1 MAIINQ
7 IGGISTGGL
16 TGVLKGPLDKLFG
29 TTNKPFMY
37 QYPANLGNDPS
48 RMHIVKFTISEI
60 VPKKFD
66 IKQTI
71 NGLVDQATRPVA
83 ADVPTGTTEDNE
95 ARKKAAISRSVNGN
109 AVAMKSAAIA
119 KNLEAFIKPEKKKTE
134 TVISLYMPDTLSM
147 NYHAEYSELTLMEA
161 TNGLNRVAGAIG
173 SLAEDLMRGG
183 MNMNNMTTALGKT
196 FDEYGVEAGL
206 RLLDRG
212 MNTNVTDLGLKA
224 MGLAVNPQ
232 LQLVYKGL
240 GFRTFTMEF
249 VFTPKTKEESDQVS
263 AIVNTFIYASHPTV
277 TGTSGMYFTPP
288 SVFNMEFLM
297 AKSGTFSGLTDM
309 LQKAG
314 NSIIPGVPIGSAIAN
329 KLGGGSTGIENDRL
343 YKVGDCVLEDVSVD
357 YAPNGWAAYSGGAP
371 VQTRL
376 TLSFKEIDILDRNRM
391 TLKETSNRV
400 R

>member
-48 RMHIVKFTISEI
+48 RMHMVKFTISEI
-60 VPKKFD
+60 IPKKFD

-71 NGLVDQATRPVA
+71 SGLLETSPA
-83 ADVPTGTTEDNE
+83 PTGTTQDLE
-95 ARKKAAISRSVNGN
+95 ARKKDIISRSVNGN
-109 AVAMKSAAIA
+109 AVAVKAASIA
-119 KNLEAFIKPEKKKTE
+119 KDLQTFLKPEKKKTA
-134 TVISLYMPDTLSM
+134 TVVTLYMPDSLTM
-147 NYHAEYSELTLMEA
+147 NYHADYSELTLMEA

-173 SLAEDLMRGG
+173 SLAEDLMKGG
-183 MNMNNMTTALGKT
+183 FSQQTMINAAAKT
-196 FDEYGVEAGL
+196 VDEYGPEAGL
-206 RLLDRG
+206 RLVDRAAG
-212 MNTNVTDLGLKA
+212 TNITDLGLKA
-224 MGLAVNPQ
+224 MGMAVNPQ

-240 GFRTFTMEF
+240 GFRTFSMDF
-249 VFTPKTKEESDQVS
+249 IFTPKSQEESDQVS
-263 AIVNTFIYASHPTV
+263 AIINTFIYAAHPTV
-277 TGTSGMYFTPP
+277 TGSSGMYFTPP
-288 SVFNMEFLM
+288 SIFNMEFLM
-297 AKSGTFSGLTDM
+297 AQTGSFSGMSAM

-314 NSIIPGVPIGSAIAN
+314 NSIIPGVPVGNLIAN
-329 KLGGGSTGIENDRL
+329 KLNGASTGMQNDRL

-376 TLSFKEIDILDRNRM
+376 TLSFKEIDILDRTRM
-391 TLKETSNRV
+391 TSDKPADRV